1 MGIACRYRFRALMR
15 ISFALGFL
23 GSLMHGLGC
32 SDDDSP
38 TRHESP
44 PAIPDR
50 SSPEAVL
57 TSLREAY
64 LNRQANDYD
73 SLLAADFEFHF
84 CEEDY
89 QIAQKLTRSEE
100 MQVHRNMFGSTEVQN
115 LALSFTLGEP
125 APDASRPD
133 TLGVN
138 AHLWTV
144 RMVNTDLELRRT
156 SEGGYMTYRV
166 EDAVERFWFRREQR
180 VTSGTGQPIWTIV
193 EWREISVDDLIK
205 GGTRGG
211 AKVQDSSWGRIK
223 ALFAGGDCP

>member
-1 MGIACRYRFRALMR
+1 MGIAFRGRFRSLAQVL
-15 ISFALGFL
+15 FALVCL
-23 GSLMHGLGC
+23 GLLVYGLSC

-100 MQVHRNMFGSTEVQN
+100 VQVHRNMFGSADVQDV
-115 LALSFTLGEP
+115 ALSFTLEEP
-125 APDASRPD
+125 VPDAGRPD
-133 TLGVN
+133 TLG
-138 AHLWTV
+138 ADTHLWTV
-144 RMVNTDLELRRT
+144 LMVNTDLELRRT
-156 SEGGYMTYRV
+156 EGGSYWTYMV
-166 EDAVERFWFRREQR
+166 EDALERFWFRRERR
-180 VTSGTGQPIWTIV
+180 VTPGTGQPIWTIV
-193 EWREISVDDLIK
+193 DWAELSYGGDK
-205 GGTRGG
+205 GGGRGV
-211 AKVQDSSWGRIK
+211 AKVEGCTWGQIK
-223 ALFAGGDCP
+223 CLF